1 MDKKEKI
8 ILLAIETSCDETSVA
23 VMENGR
29 KILSNIISSQI
40 ETHKRFGGVVPEVA
54 SRLHLESINNIIK
67 QSLDEAN
74 IGFNDLDAIVCTKG
88 PGLIGALLVGV
99 SAAKSLSYALDIP
112 LVGVNHMQ
120 GHICANYISHPD
132 LKPPFIS
139 LVVSGGHTYLINV
152 KSYSQYDIIGRTRD
166 DAAGESYDKVA
177 RALGLPYPGGPEI
190 DRAAKKGNKESVK
203 FPRVII
209 DKETYDFSFSGLKTA
224 VLNYLNHE
232 KQFNREISIENVSAS
247 FQQAVLDVLV
257 DKSFRLVKELNM
269 DKIVVSGG
277 VAANSL
283 LQEMMLERGK
293 EENIKIYFPEKIL
306 CTDNAAMIGC
316 AGYYDYINGTRD
328 GLDLKVYPNLEL

>member
-1 MDKKEKI
+1 
-8 ILLAIETSCDETSVA
+8 
-23 VMENGR
+23 
-29 KILSNIISSQI
+29 
-40 ETHKRFGGVVPEVA
+40 
-54 SRLHLESINNIIK
+54 
-67 QSLDEAN
+67 
-74 IGFNDLDAIVCTKG
+74 
-88 PGLIGALLVGV
+88 
-99 SAAKSLSYALDIP
+99 
-112 LVGVNHMQ
+112 MQ
-120 GHICANYISHPD
+120 GHVCANYISHKD
-132 LKPPFIS
+132 LEPPFIS

-152 KSYSQYDIIGRTRD
+152 KSYSDYEIIGRTRD

-190 DRAAKKGNKESVK
+190 DRAAKKGNKDAVE
-203 FPRVII
+203 FPRVIL

-232 KQFNREISIENVSAS
+232 RQFNREINVADVSAS

-269 DKIVVSGG
+269 DKIVISGG

-283 LQEMMLERGK
+283 LQEMMINRGR
-293 EENIKIYFPEKIL
+293 EENIEIYFPEKIL

-316 AGYYDYINGTRD
+316 AGYYDYINGVRD